1 MTSKEKYNKFIFYV
15 FKVMKFYSISIC
27 LLILMMACG
36 GGSNS
41 TSNDNPGIEYK
52 NVPDDL
58 TFLN

>member
-15 FKVMKFYSISIC
+15 FKVMKFYLISIC

-36 GGSNS
+36 GG
-41 TSNDNPGIEYK
+41 NDNPGIEYK